1 MDAKGLKFDFTRV
14 GRTWNRDL
22 LNTMTK
28 ASRAQLVLQ
37 RNVPAD
43 ATDDEIDAL
52 LDKQERALADLEA
65 LSDEQAALLAKVLEE
80 VPTGWLV
87 EDAPTEIDWSK
98 VENLDY
104 IQADRYA
111 EIFDRL
117 RTRNVAHDEAKNSVG
132 HTRSQAKRRGR

>member
-43 ATDDEIDAL
+43 ATDDE
-52 LDKQERALADLEA
+52 
-65 LSDEQAALLAKVLEE
+65 LLAKVLEE